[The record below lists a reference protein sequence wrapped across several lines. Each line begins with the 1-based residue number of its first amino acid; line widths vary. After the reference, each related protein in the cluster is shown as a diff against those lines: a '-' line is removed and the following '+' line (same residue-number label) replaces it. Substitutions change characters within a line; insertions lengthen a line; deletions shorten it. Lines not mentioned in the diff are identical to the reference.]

1 MSLFGE
7 GEWGRTFLF
16 FPPFDHGILVLADLD
31 CHELKHIAEAAVG
44 IMPWWWFFR

>member
-16 FPPFDHGILVLADLD
+16 FLPS
-31 CHELKHIAEAAVG
+31 
-44 IMPWWWFFR
+44 IMAFLFLLIWTAMNYNA

>member
-7 GEWGRTFLF
+7 GEWGENFPF

-31 CHELKHIAEAAVG
+31 CHEL
-44 IMPWWWFFR
+44 